1 MAGLRLT
8 SNVFTRREWL
18 LLLVLTAVQFC
29 HILDF
34 VLMMPL
40 APMLMRSLHVSARE
54 FGLLVS
60 AYTFAAAASG
70 LLAAA
75 FMDRYDRKR
84 MLLFLLAGFGVG
96 TLLCGLVDEYWLL
109 MAARVVAGSF
119 GGVLAG
125 VVFAIVGDYIRPER
139 RGTAMGVV
147 MGGFSAASVLGLPFG
162 LSLAERGAWE
172 TPFLFLAGVTGV
184 VFVISAVALPS
195 MRSHM
200 TGRRKDDPSPF
211 AELVAVAREPRHV
224 RAMLL
229 TTAIMF
235 SAFTVVPFLSAYL
248 VENVG
253 MPETKLDLIYLVGG
267 VGTIITGPFLWGPL
281 ADRFGHARVFIAAAT
296 LSIIPMAVVTNL
308 PPVSI
313 PVILVVTTAMMV
325 MASGRMISVTALIT
339 GVVEPRRRG
348 SFMSL
353 NSSIQQGAAGAAA
366 FVAGL
371 LIGGGEGEPLT
382 GYNTVGWV
390 AIAATLLTLVLV
402 RTLRQAE
409 VPEHHSP
416 FAGAGAPPLAE
427 PMEAPQEPAENL
439 ANARPRRRSADRRR
453 HAAAAED

>member
-1 MAGLRLT
+1 MAGLRLS

-40 APMLMRSLHVSARE
+40 APMLMRSLRVSARE

-60 AYTFAAAASG
+60 AYTFAAAISG
-70 LLAAA
+70 LVAAA

-96 TLLCGLVDEYWLL
+96 TLLCGLVDDFWLL

-125 VVFAIVGDYIRPER
+125 VVFAIVGDQIRPER

-162 LSLAERGAWE
+162 LALAERGAWE
-172 TPFLFLAGVTGV
+172 TPFLFLAGVTAV
-184 VFVISAVALPS
+184 VFVIGAVALPP
-195 MRSHM
+195 MQAHL
-200 TGRRKDDPSPF
+200 TGRRHDDPSPF
-211 AELVAVAREPRHV
+211 VELWSVAREPRHV
-224 RAMLL
+224 RAFVL

-253 MPETKLDLIYLVGG
+253 MPESQLDLMYLAGG
-267 VGTIITGPFLWGPL
+267 LATIVTGPLLWGPL
-281 ADRFGHARVFIAAAT
+281 ADRFGHARVFVLTALLSFIPIAA
-296 LSIIPMAVVTNL
+296 VTNL
-308 PPVSI
+308 PRVEL
-313 PVILVVTTAMMV
+313 PVILAVTTLMMV
-325 MASGRMISVTALIT
+325 LASGRMISVTALIT

-371 LIGGGEGEPLT
+371 LIGGGQGEPLT
-382 GYNTVGWV
+382 GYPMVGLV
-390 AIAATLLTLVLV
+390 AIGATVLTLVLV
-402 RTLRQAE
+402 RGLRQAQA
-409 VPEHHSP
+409 PDAHSA
-416 FAGAGAPPLAE
+416 FETSGAPQIAAPLE
-427 PMEAPQEPAENL
+427 SPPPAPVDG
-439 ANARPRRRSADRRR
+439 ARHTHDRRRRR
-453 HAAAAED
+453 HAAAGED

>member
-8 SNVFTRREWL
+8 SNVFNRREWL

-40 APMLMRSLHVSARE
+40 APMLMRSLHISARE

-96 TLLCGLVDEYWLL
+96 TLLCGLVDEFWLL

-125 VVFAIVGDYIRPER
+125 VVFAVVGDQIRPER

-162 LSLAERGAWE
+162 LALAERGAWE
-172 TPFLFLAGVTGV
+172 TPFLFLAAVTAV
-184 VFVISAVALPS
+184 VFAITAVALPS
-195 MRSHM
+195 MRGHL
-200 TGRRKDDPSPF
+200 TGRRSDDPSPL
-211 AELVAVAREPRHV
+211 AELWQVAREPRHV
-224 RAMLL
+224 RAYLL

-253 MPETKLDLIYLVGG
+253 MPETQLDLMYLAGG
-267 VGTIITGPFLWGPL
+267 LATIVTGPMLWGPL
-281 ADRFGHARVFIAAAT
+281 ADRFGHKRVFVLTAA
-296 LSIIPMAVVTNL
+296 LSIIPIIAVTNL
-308 PPVSI
+308 PRVSL
-313 PVILVVTTAMMV
+313 PVILVVTTLMMV

-366 FVAGL
+366 FVGGM
-371 LIGGGEGEPLT
+371 LIGGGEGEALT
-382 GYNTVGWV
+382 GYHTVGYV
-390 AIAATLLTLVLV
+390 AVAATLVTLLLV
-402 RTLRQAE
+402 RGLRQAR
-409 VPEHHSP
+409 VPDAHSP
-416 FAGAGAPPLAE
+416 FEAAGAPPLAE
-427 PMEAPQEPAENL
+427 PMESPQPETADAPRVE
-439 ANARPRRRSADRRR
+439 RRRRP

>member
-1 MAGLRLT
+1 MAGLRLG

-40 APMLMRSLHVSARE
+40 APMLMRSLHISARE

-70 LLAAA
+70 LVAAA

-96 TLLCGLVDEYWLL
+96 TLLCGLVDEFWML

-125 VVFAIVGDYIRPER
+125 VVFAVVGDQIRPER

-162 LSLAERGAWE
+162 LALAERGAWE
-172 TPFLFLAGVTGV
+172 TPFLFLAAVTAV
-184 VFVISAVALPS
+184 VFAVTAFALPS
-195 MRSHM
+195 MRAHM
-200 TGRRKDDPSPF
+200 TGRRSDDPSPLS
-211 AELVAVAREPRHV
+211 ELWQVAREPRHV
-224 RAMLL
+224 RAYLL

-253 MPETKLDLIYLVGG
+253 MPETQLDLMYLAGG
-267 VGTIITGPFLWGPL
+267 LATIVTGPLLWGPL
-281 ADRFGHARVFIAAAT
+281 ADRFGHARVFVLTAM
-296 LSIIPMAVVTNL
+296 LSVIPMAVVTNL
-308 PPVSI
+308 PPVSV
-313 PVILVVTTAMMV
+313 PVVLVVTTAMMV

-366 FVAGL
+366 FVAGM
-371 LIGGGEGEPLT
+371 LIGGGEGRPLT
-382 GYNTVGWV
+382 GYSTVGYV
-390 AIAATLLTLVLV
+390 AIASTGITLLLV
-402 RTLRQAE
+402 RGLRQAR
-409 VPEHHSP
+409 VPDEHSP
-416 FAGAGAPPLAE
+416 FKAAGAPPLAE
-427 PMEAPQEPAENL
+427 PMESPQPAAED
-439 ANARPRRRSADRRR
+439 APRRPVDRRR
-453 HAAAAED
+453 RPHAAAAEE

>member
-1 MAGLRLT
+1 MAGLRIK
-8 SNVFTRREWL
+8 SDVFTRREWL

-96 TLLCGLVDEYWLL
+96 TLLCGLVDDYWLL

-184 VFVISAVALPS
+184 VFVIAAVALPA
-195 MRSHM
+195 MRGHL

-211 AELVAVAREPRHV
+211 AELLAVAREPRHV
-224 RAMLL
+224 RAFAL

-253 MPETKLDLIYLVGG
+253 MPETRLDLIYLVGG
-267 VGTIITGPFLWGPL
+267 IGTIVTGPFLWGPL
-281 ADRFGHARVFIAAAT
+281 ADRFGHARVFVLTATLGVIPIAA
-296 LSIIPMAVVTNL
+296 VTNL
-308 PPVSI
+308 PRVPMT
-313 PVILVVTTAMMV
+313 VILVVTTAMMV

-371 LIGGGEGEPLT
+371 LIGGGEGRPLT
-382 GYNTVGWV
+382 GYDTVGWV
-390 AIAATLLTLVLV
+390 AIGSTLLTLALV
-402 RTLRQAE
+402 RTLRQAQ
-409 VPEHHSP
+409 VPAQHSP
-416 FAGAGAPPLAE
+416 FGGAGAPPLAE
-427 PMEAPQEPAENL
+427 PMESPQEPAED
-439 ANARPRRRSADRRR
+439 RPRRRSADRRPR
-453 HAAAAED
+453 AGSAAGED

>member
-1 MAGLRLT
+1 MAGLRLK

-40 APMLMRSLHVSARE
+40 APMLMRSLHISARE

-70 LLAAA
+70 LVAAA

-96 TLLCGLVDEYWLL
+96 TLLCGLVDDYWLL
-109 MAARVVAGSF
+109 MAARIVAGSF

-125 VVFAIVGDYIRPER
+125 VVFSIVGDQIRPER

-162 LSLAERGAWE
+162 LALAERGAWE
-172 TPFLFLAGVTGV
+172 TPFLLLAGVTAV
-184 VFVISAVALPS
+184 VFAVSAFALPS
-195 MRSHM
+195 MRGHL
-200 TGRRKDDPSPF
+200 TGRRHDDPSPF
-211 AELVAVAREPRHV
+211 TELWAVAREPRHV
-224 RAMLL
+224 RAYAL

-253 MPETKLDLIYLVGG
+253 MPETQLDLMYLAGG
-267 VGTIITGPFLWGPL
+267 LATIVTGPLLWGPL
-281 ADRFGHARVFIAAAT
+281 ADRYGHARVFALTALLSVIPIAA
-296 LSIIPMAVVTNL
+296 VTNL
-308 PPVSI
+308 PRVGL
-313 PVILVVTTAMMV
+313 PVILLVTTAMMV

-371 LIGGGEGEPLT
+371 LIGGGEGQPLR
-382 GYNTVGWV
+382 GYPMVGLV
-390 AIAATLLTLVLV
+390 AIVSTGLTLVLL
-402 RTLRQAE
+402 RGLRQAR
-409 VPEHHSP
+409 VPDAHSA
-416 FAGAGAPPLAE
+416 FQAAGALSLAE
-427 PMEAPQEPAENL
+427 PMESPTEVEVEG
-439 ANARPRRRSADRRR
+439 RPRPERRR
-453 HAAAAED
+453 RPVVAAEE

>member
-1 MAGLRLT
+1 MAGLRLG
-8 SNVFTRREWL
+8 SNVFTQREWL

-70 LLAAA
+70 LVAAA

-96 TLLCGLVDEYWLL
+96 TLLCGLVDDFWLL

-125 VVFAIVGDYIRPER
+125 VVFAIVGDQIRPER

-162 LSLAERGAWE
+162 LALAERGAWE
-172 TPFLFLAGVTGV
+172 TPFLFLAGVTAV
-184 VFVISAVALPS
+184 VLAVSAFALPP
-195 MRSHM
+195 MRAHL
-200 TGRRKDDPSPF
+200 TGRRHDDPSPF
-211 AELVAVAREPRHV
+211 RELWQVAREPRHV
-224 RAMLL
+224 RAFML

-253 MPETKLDLIYLVGG
+253 MPETQLDMMYLAGG
-267 VGTIITGPFLWGPL
+267 LATLVAGPLLWGPL
-281 ADRFGHARVFIAAAT
+281 ADRFGHARVFALAAALSVVPIAA
-296 LSIIPMAVVTNL
+296 VTNL
-308 PPVSI
+308 PRVSV
-313 PVILVVTTAMMV
+313 PVILVVTTLMMV

-366 FVAGL
+366 FVAGM
-371 LIGGGEGEPLT
+371 LIGGGEGRPLT
-382 GYNTVGWV
+382 GYPMVGFV
-390 AIAATLLTLVLV
+390 AIGSTVVTLMLV
-402 RTLRQAE
+402 RGLRQAR
-409 VPEHHSP
+409 VPDEHSP
-416 FAGAGAPPLAE
+416 FEAAGAPPLAE
-427 PMEAPQEPAENL
+427 PMESPQPEA
-439 ANARPRRRSADRRR
+439 ADAPRRPVDRRR
-453 HAAAAED
+453 LHAAAGED

>member
-1 MAGLRLT
+1 MAGPSLK
-8 SNVFTRREWL
+8 SDVFTRREWL

-40 APMLMRSLHVSARE
+40 APMLMRSLHISAQE
-54 FGLLVS
+54 FGMLVS

-84 MLLFLLAGFGVG
+84 MLLFLLAGFGLG
-96 TLLCGLVDEYWLL
+96 TLLCGLVEDYWLL

-172 TPFLFLAGVTGV
+172 TPFLFLAAVTGV
-184 VFVISAVALPS
+184 VFLVSAFALPT
-195 MRSHM
+195 MRGHL

-211 AELVAVAREPRHV
+211 AELWSVAREPRHV
-224 RAMLL
+224 RAFVL
-229 TTAIMF
+229 TVAIMF

-253 MPETKLDLIYLVGG
+253 MPETQLDLIYLAGG
-267 VGTIITGPFLWGPL
+267 LATIVTGPLLWGPL
-281 ADRFGHARVFIAAAT
+281 ADRFGHARVFGLTAI
-296 LSIIPMAVVTNL
+296 LSIIPIAAVTHL
-308 PPVSI
+308 PRVEL
-313 PVILVVTTAMMV
+313 PVILAVTTAMMV

-353 NSSIQQGAAGAAA
+353 NSSVQQGAAGAAA

-371 LIGGGEGEPLT
+371 LIGGGEGRPLT
-382 GYNTVGWV
+382 GYSTVGWV
-390 AIAATLLTLVLV
+390 AVGFSLLCLVL
-402 RTLRQAE
+402 LRGLRPAA
-409 VPEHHSP
+409 VPAAHSP
-416 FAGAGAPPLAE
+416 FEAAGAPPLAE
-427 PMEAPQEPAENL
+427 PMEAPREPVAE
-439 ANARPRRRSADRRR
+439 AAPRRRAGDRRPL
-453 HAAAAED
+453 AAASEE

>member
-1 MAGLRLT
+1 MAGLR
-8 SNVFTRREWL
+8 SRASVFTRREWL

-75 FMDRYDRKR
+75 FMDRFDRKR

-139 RGTAMGVV
+139 RGTAMGIV

-172 TPFLFLAGVTGV
+172 TPFLFLAGVTAV
-184 VFVISAVALPS
+184 VFVLAAVALPS
-195 MRSHM
+195 MRGHL
-200 TGRRKDDPSPF
+200 TGRRRDDASAF
-211 AELVAVAREPRHV
+211 ADLWSVAREPRHL
-224 RAMLL
+224 RAFAL
-229 TTAIMF
+229 TVAIMF

-267 VGTIITGPFLWGPL
+267 LATIITGPLVWGPA
-281 ADRFGHARVFIAAAT
+281 ADRFGHARTFAAAAL
-296 LSIIPMAVVTNL
+296 LSIIPIAAVTNL
-308 PPVSI
+308 PRVAL
-313 PVILVVTTAMMV
+313 PVILLVTTGMMV

-366 FVAGL
+366 FTAGL
-371 LIGGGEGEPLT
+371 LIGGGEGRPLT
-382 GYNTVGWV
+382 GYSTVGFV
-390 AIAATLLTLVLV
+390 AIGATLLTLALV
-402 RTLRQAE
+402 GTLRQAQ
-409 VPEHHSP
+409 VPAHRSP
-416 FAGAGAPPLAE
+416 FDDVAAPPLAE
-427 PMEAPQEPAENL
+427 PMESPQEPVEGA
-439 ANARPRRRSADRRR
+439 PRRRSGDRR
-453 HAAAAED
+453 HQTAAAGED

>member
-1 MAGLRLT
+1 MAGL
-8 SNVFTRREWL
+8 SIKSSVFTRREWL

-172 TPFLFLAGVTGV
+172 TPFLFLAAVTAV
-184 VFVISAVALPS
+184 VFVITAVALPS
-195 MRSHM
+195 MRGHL
-200 TGRRKDDPSPF
+200 TGRRSDDPSPF
-211 AELVAVAREPRHV
+211 VELLAVAREPRHV
-224 RAMLL
+224 RAFLL

-253 MPETKLDLIYLVGG
+253 MPETRLDLIYLLGG
-267 VGTIITGPFLWGPL
+267 VGTIVTGPFLWGPL
-281 ADRFGHARVFIAAAT
+281 ADRYGHARVFMLTAMLGIIPIAA
-296 LSIIPMAVVTNL
+296 VTNL
-308 PPVSI
+308 PRVSMT
-313 PVILVVTTAMMV
+313 VILVVTTLMMV

-348 SFMSL
+348 SFMTL

-366 FVAGL
+366 MVAGL
-371 LIGGGEGEPLT
+371 LIGGGEGQPLT

-390 AIAATLLTLVLV
+390 AIAATLLTLALV
-402 RTLRQAE
+402 GTLRQAT
-409 VPEHHSP
+409 VPVQHSP
-416 FAGAGAPPLAE
+416 FEGAGAPPLAE
-427 PMEAPQEPAENL
+427 PMEAPQEPSDGK
-439 ANARPRRRSADRRR
+439 PRRRSADRRP

>member
-1 MAGLRLT
+1 MAGFGLKST
-8 SNVFTRREWL
+8 KVFTRQEWL
-18 LLLVLTAVQFC
+18 LLAVLTAVQFC

-40 APMLMRSLHVSARE
+40 APMLMRSLHISARE

-96 TLLCGLVDEYWLL
+96 TLLCGLVEDYWLL

-125 VVFAIVGDYIRPER
+125 VVFAIVGDYIRPDR

-162 LSLAERGAWE
+162 LALAERGAWE
-172 TPFLFLAGVTGV
+172 TPFLFLAAVTGV
-184 VFVISAVALPS
+184 VFVVAAFALPT
-195 MRSHM
+195 MRGHL
-200 TGRRKDDPSPF
+200 TGRRADDPPPF
-211 AELVAVAREPRHV
+211 AELWSVAREPRHV
-224 RAMLL
+224 RAFVL
-229 TTAIMF
+229 TVAIMF

-253 MPETKLDLIYLVGG
+253 MPETKLDLIYLAGG
-267 VGTIITGPFLWGPL
+267 LATIVTGPLLWGPL
-281 ADRFGHARVFIAAAT
+281 ADRFGHARVFALTAI
-296 LSIIPMAVVTNL
+296 LSIIPIAAVTNL
-308 PPVSI
+308 PRVPMST
-313 PVILVVTTAMMV
+313 ILLVTTVMMV

-353 NSSIQQGAAGAAA
+353 NSSVQQGAAGAAA

-371 LIGGGEGEPLT
+371 LIGGGEGRPLT
-382 GYNTVGWV
+382 GYSMVGMV
-390 AIAATLLTLVLV
+390 AIGFSLLCLVL
-402 RTLRQAE
+402 LRGLRPAPLA
-409 VPEHHSP
+409 VAHSP
-416 FAGAGAPPLAE
+416 FEGLGAPPLAE
-427 PMEAPQEPAENL
+427 PMESPAEPVV
-439 ANARPRRRSADRRR
+439 ADVPRRRAGERRPL
-453 HAAAAED
+453 AAAGED

>member
-40 APMLMRSLHVSARE
+40 APMLMRSLHISARE

-70 LLAAA
+70 LVAAA

-84 MLLFLLAGFGVG
+84 MLLFLLAGFGMG
-96 TLLCGLVDEYWLL
+96 TLLCGLVDDYWLL

-172 TPFLFLAGVTGV
+172 TPFLFLAGVTAV
-184 VFVISAVALPS
+184 VFVITAVALPS
-195 MRSHM
+195 MRAPHDRPPPA
-200 TGRRKDDPSPF
+200 TIRRPSPSWWPWR
-211 AELVAVAREPRHV
+211 ASRGTCARS
-224 RAMLL
+224 LL

-253 MPETKLDLIYLVGG
+253 MPETQLDLIYLVGG
-267 VGTIITGPFLWGPL
+267 VATIITGPLLWGPL
-281 ADRFGHARVFIAAAT
+281 ADRFGHARVFIARGDCSA
-296 LSIIPMAVVTNL
+296 SSPW
-308 PPVSI
+308 PPS
-313 PVILVVTTAMMV
+313 PTCRAC
-325 MASGRMISVTALIT
+325 RC
-339 GVVEPRRRG
+339 R
-348 SFMSL
+348 
-353 NSSIQQGAAGAAA
+353 SS
-366 FVAGL
+366 
-371 LIGGGEGEPLT
+371 
-382 GYNTVGWV
+382 WW
-390 AIAATLLTLVLV
+390 
-402 RTLRQAE
+402 
-409 VPEHHSP
+409 
-416 FAGAGAPPLAE
+416 
-427 PMEAPQEPAENL
+427 
-439 ANARPRRRSADRRR
+439 
-453 HAAAAED
+453 

>member
-8 SNVFTRREWL
+8 SNVFNRREWL

-40 APMLMRSLHVSARE
+40 APLLMRSLHISARE

-70 LLAAA
+70 LVAAA

-96 TLLCGLVDEYWLL
+96 TLLCGLVDEFWML

-125 VVFAIVGDYIRPER
+125 VVFAVVGDQIRPER

-162 LSLAERGAWE
+162 LALAERGAWE
-172 TPFLFLAGVTGV
+172 TPFLFLAAVTAV
-184 VFVISAVALPS
+184 VFVITAVALPS
-195 MRSHM
+195 MRGHL
-200 TGRRKDDPSPF
+200 TGRRSDDPSPF
-211 AELVAVAREPRHV
+211 AQLWQVAREPRHV
-224 RAMLL
+224 RAYLL

-253 MPETKLDLIYLVGG
+253 MPETQLDLMYLAGG
-267 VGTIITGPFLWGPL
+267 LATIVTGPMLWGPL
-281 ADRFGHARVFIAAAT
+281 ADRFGHKRVFVLTAALSTLPIIA
-296 LSIIPMAVVTNL
+296 VTHL
-308 PPVSI
+308 PRVSL
-313 PVILVVTTAMMV
+313 PVILVVTTLMMV

-366 FVAGL
+366 FVAGM
-371 LIGGGEGEPLT
+371 LIGGGEGEALT
-382 GYNTVGWV
+382 GYPRVGYV
-390 AIAATLLTLVLV
+390 AVAATLVTLLLV
-402 RTLRQAE
+402 RGLRQAR
-409 VPEHHSP
+409 VPDAHSP
-416 FAGAGAPPLAE
+416 FEAAGAPPLAE
-427 PMEAPQEPAENL
+427 PMESPQPASDD
-439 ANARPRRRSADRRR
+439 APRRPVDRRR
-453 HAAAAED
+453 RPHATAAED

>member
-8 SNVFTRREWL
+8 PNVFNRREWL

-40 APMLMRSLHVSARE
+40 APLLMRSLHISARE

-70 LLAAA
+70 LVAAA

-96 TLLCGLVDEYWLL
+96 TLLCGLVDEFWLL

-125 VVFAIVGDYIRPER
+125 VVFAVVGDQIRPER

-162 LSLAERGAWE
+162 LALAERGAWE
-172 TPFLFLAGVTGV
+172 TPFLFLAAVTAV
-184 VFVISAVALPS
+184 VFVITAVALPS
-195 MRSHM
+195 MRGHL
-200 TGRRKDDPSPF
+200 TGRRSDDPSPF
-211 AELVAVAREPRHV
+211 AELWKVAREPRHV
-224 RAMLL
+224 RAYLL

-253 MPETKLDLIYLVGG
+253 MPETQLDLMYLAGG
-267 VGTIITGPFLWGPL
+267 LATIVTGPMLWGPL
-281 ADRFGHARVFIAAAT
+281 ADRFGHKRVLVLTAA
-296 LSIIPMAVVTNL
+296 LSIIPLIAVTNL
-308 PPVSI
+308 PRVSL
-313 PVILVVTTAMMV
+313 PVILVVTTLMMV

-348 SFMSL
+348 SFMTL

-366 FVAGL
+366 FVAGM
-371 LIGGGEGEPLT
+371 LIGGGEGQPLT
-382 GYNTVGWV
+382 GYPRVGYV
-390 AIAATLLTLVLV
+390 AVAATLVTLLLV
-402 RTLRQAE
+402 RGLRQAR
-409 VPEHHSP
+409 VPDAHSP
-416 FAGAGAPPLAE
+416 FEAAGAPPLAE
-427 PMEAPQEPAENL
+427 PMESPQPETAD
-439 ANARPRRRSADRRR
+439 APRRPVDRRR
-453 HAAAAED
+453 RPHAAAAED

>member
-1 MAGLRLT
+1 MAGLRIRT
-8 SNVFTRREWL
+8 DVFTRREWL

-40 APMLMRSLHVSARE
+40 APMLMRSLHISARE
-54 FGLLVS
+54 FGMLVS
-60 AYTFAAAASG
+60 AYTFAAAVSG
-70 LLAAA
+70 LAAAA

-96 TLLCGLVDEYWLL
+96 TLLCGMVEDYWLL

-139 RGTAMGVV
+139 RGTAMGIV

-172 TPFLFLAGVTGV
+172 TPFLFLAGVTGI
-184 VFVISAVALPS
+184 VFLISAFALPA
-195 MRSHM
+195 MRGHL
-200 TGRRKDDPSPF
+200 TGRRSDDPSPF
-211 AELVAVAREPRHV
+211 VELWSVAREPRHV
-224 RAMLL
+224 RALVL
-229 TTAIMF
+229 TVAIMF

-253 MPETKLDLIYLVGG
+253 MPETQLDMIYLAGG
-267 VGTIITGPFLWGPL
+267 LATIVTGPLLWGPL
-281 ADRFGHARVFIAAAT
+281 ADRFGHARVFALTAL
-296 LSIIPMAVVTNL
+296 LSIIPIAAVTNL
-308 PPVSI
+308 PRVEL
-313 PVILVVTTAMMV
+313 PVILAVTTVMMV

-353 NSSIQQGAAGAAA
+353 NASVQQGAAGAAA

-371 LIGGGEGEPLT
+371 LIGGGEGRPLT
-382 GYNTVGWV
+382 GYSMVGVV
-390 AIAATLLTLVLV
+390 AIGFSLLCLVL
-402 RTLRQAE
+402 LRGLRPAA
-409 VPEHHSP
+409 VPAAASP
-416 FAGAGAPPLAE
+416 FEGAGAPPLAE
-427 PMEAPQEPAENL
+427 PMEAPQEPVGSA
-439 ANARPRRRSADRRR
+439 PRRRAGDRRPV
-453 HAAAAED
+453 AAASEE